1 MSKYRVLVVDDESD
15 MRQLV
20 GMYLDNFG
28 YEWGE
33 AENGKEALK
42 KLETDHYDFVV
53 LDIMMPEMDGLS
65 VCKEIRKTSDVPIIF
80 LTAKGEEWNRVNGLR
95 MGADDYIVKPFS
107 PREVV
112 LRVKAVLRRAV
123 PTTFFTQD
131 TTTKDVTVFPHLTI
145 DNDAHRVTADGNEVN
160 LTPKEYELLLFL
172 AKAPDKVF
180 DREQLLKEVWQYEFF
195 GDLRTVDTHVKRL
208 REKLSKKSPDAAK
221 MIVTVWGV
229 GYKFEVVN
237 D

>member
-1 MSKYRVLVVDDESD
+1 MSKYNVLVVDDESD

-33 AENGKEALK
+33 AENGKEALR

-107 PREVV
+107 PGELIARME
-112 LRVKAVLRRAV
+112 AVLRRY
-123 PTTFFTQD
+123 
-131 TTTKDVTVFPHLTI
+131 TKQEQQEEIQFGPILINEKSRRVEMNGETIPLTV
-145 DNDAHRVTADGNEVN
+145 
-160 LTPKEYELLLFL
+160 KEFDLLYFL
-172 AKAPDKVF
+172 CQHNGQVF
-180 DREQLLKEVWQYEFF
+180 SREQLLEKVWGYDYA
-195 GDLRTVDTHVKRL
+195 GSTRTVDTHVKTMRL
-208 REKLSKKSPDAAK
+208 KLGESGNY
-221 MIVTVWGV
+221 IQTVWGV
-229 GYKFEVVN
+229 GYKFEV
-237 D
+237 

>member
-1 MSKYRVLVVDDESD
+1 MSKYKVLVVDDESD

-33 AENGKEALK
+33 AENGKEALR

-107 PREVV
+107 PGELIARME
-112 LRVKAVLRRAV
+112 AVLRRY
-123 PTTFFTQD
+123 
-131 TTTKDVTVFPHLTI
+131 TKQEQQEEIQFGPILINEKSRRIETDGQVVSLTV
-145 DNDAHRVTADGNEVN
+145 
-160 LTPKEYELLLFL
+160 KEFDLLYFL
-172 AKAPDKVF
+172 CQHNGQVF
-180 DREQLLKEVWQYEFF
+180 SREQLLEKVWGYDYA
-195 GDLRTVDTHVKRL
+195 GSTRTVDTHVKTMRL
-208 REKLSKKSPDAAK
+208 KLGESGNY
-221 MIVTVWGV
+221 IQTVWGV
-229 GYKFEVVN
+229 GYKFEV
-237 D
+237 

>member
-1 MSKYRVLVVDDESD
+1 MLVVDDESD

-107 PREVV
+107 PGELVARME
-112 LRVKAVLRRAV
+112 AVLRRY
-123 PTTFFTQD
+123 
-131 TTTKDVTVFPHLTI
+131 TKQEQQEEIQFGPILI
-145 DNDAHRVTADGNEVN
+145 NEKSRRIEADGELIS
-160 LTPKEYELLLFL
+160 LTVKEFDLLYFL
-172 AKAPDKVF
+172 CQHTGQVF
-180 DREQLLKEVWQYEFF
+180 SREQLLEKVWGYDYA
-195 GDLRTVDTHVKRL
+195 GSTRTVDTHVKTMRL
-208 REKLSKKSPDAAK
+208 KLGESGNY
-221 MIVTVWGV
+221 IQTVWGV
-229 GYKFEVVN
+229 GYKFEV
-237 D
+237 

>member
-1 MSKYRVLVVDDESD
+1 MSKYKVLVVDDESD

-33 AENGKEALK
+33 AENGKEALR

-107 PREVV
+107 PGELIARME
-112 LRVKAVLRRAV
+112 AVLRRY
-123 PTTFFTQD
+123 
-131 TTTKDVTVFPHLTI
+131 TKQEQQEEIQFGPILINEKSRRIETNGETIPLTV
-145 DNDAHRVTADGNEVN
+145 
-160 LTPKEYELLLFL
+160 KEFDLLYFL
-172 AKAPDKVF
+172 CQHNGQVF
-180 DREQLLKEVWQYEFF
+180 SREQLLEKVWGYDYA
-195 GDLRTVDTHVKRL
+195 GSTRTVDTHVKTMRL
-208 REKLSKKSPDAAK
+208 KLGESGNY
-221 MIVTVWGV
+221 IQTVWGV
-229 GYKFEVVN
+229 GYKFEV
-237 D
+237 

>member
-1 MSKYRVLVVDDESD
+1 MSKYKVLVVDDESD

-33 AENGKEALK
+33 AENGKEALR
-42 KLETDHYDFVV
+42 KLENDHYDFVV

-107 PREVV
+107 PGELIARME
-112 LRVKAVLRRAV
+112 AVLRRYTKQEQQEAIQFGPILINEKSRRIETDGQAV
-123 PTTFFTQD
+123 SL
-131 TTTKDVTVFPHLTI
+131 TV
-145 DNDAHRVTADGNEVN
+145 
-160 LTPKEYELLLFL
+160 KEFDLLYFL
-172 AKAPDKVF
+172 CQHNGQVF
-180 DREQLLKEVWQYEFF
+180 SREQLLEKVWGYDYA
-195 GDLRTVDTHVKRL
+195 GSTRTVDTHVKTMRL
-208 REKLSKKSPDAAK
+208 KLGESGNY
-221 MIVTVWGV
+221 IQTVWGV
-229 GYKFEVVN
+229 GYKFEV
-237 D
+237 

>member
-1 MSKYRVLVVDDESD
+1 MNKYRVRVVDDESD

-107 PREVV
+107 PGELVARME
-112 LRVKAVLRRAV
+112 AVLRRY
-123 PTTFFTQD
+123 
-131 TTTKDVTVFPHLTI
+131 TKQEQQEEIQFGPILINEKSRRIEAGGEPISLTV
-145 DNDAHRVTADGNEVN
+145 
-160 LTPKEYELLLFL
+160 KEFDLLYFL
-172 AKAPDKVF
+172 CQHTGQVF
-180 DREQLLKEVWQYEFF
+180 SREQLLEKVWGYDYA
-195 GDLRTVDTHVKRL
+195 GSTRTVDTHVKTMRL
-208 REKLSKKSPDAAK
+208 KLGESGNY
-221 MIVTVWGV
+221 IQTVWGV
-229 GYKFEVVN
+229 GYKFEV
-237 D
+237 

>member
-42 KLETDHYDFVV
+42 KLETNHYDFVV

-80 LTAKGEEWNRVNGLR
+80 LTAKGEE
-95 MGADDYIVKPFS
+95 
-107 PREVV
+107 
-112 LRVKAVLRRAV
+112 
-123 PTTFFTQD
+123 
-131 TTTKDVTVFPHLTI
+131 
-145 DNDAHRVTADGNEVN
+145 
-160 LTPKEYELLLFL
+160 
-172 AKAPDKVF
+172 
-180 DREQLLKEVWQYEFF
+180 
-195 GDLRTVDTHVKRL
+195 
-208 REKLSKKSPDAAK
+208 
-221 MIVTVWGV
+221 
-229 GYKFEVVN
+229 
-237 D
+237 

>member
-1 MSKYRVLVVDDESD
+1 MNKYRVLVVDDESD

-107 PREVV
+107 PGELVARME
-112 LRVKAVLRRAV
+112 AVLRRY
-123 PTTFFTQD
+123 
-131 TTTKDVTVFPHLTI
+131 TKQEQQEEIQFGPILINEKSRRIEANGESISLTV
-145 DNDAHRVTADGNEVN
+145 
-160 LTPKEYELLLFL
+160 KEFDLLYFL
-172 AKAPDKVF
+172 CQHTGQVF
-180 DREQLLKEVWQYEFF
+180 SREQLLEKVWGYDYA
-195 GDLRTVDTHVKRL
+195 GSTRTVDTHVKTMRL
-208 REKLSKKSPDAAK
+208 KLGESGNY
-221 MIVTVWGV
+221 IQTVWGV
-229 GYKFEVVN
+229 GYKFEV
-237 D
+237 

>member
-33 AENGKEALK
+33 AENGKEALT
-42 KLETDHYDFVV
+42 KLESDHYDFVV

-107 PREVV
+107 PGELIARME
-112 LRVKAVLRRAV
+112 AVLRRY
-123 PTTFFTQD
+123 
-131 TTTKDVTVFPHLTI
+131 TKQEQQEEIQFGPILINEKSRRIEANGEPISLTV
-145 DNDAHRVTADGNEVN
+145 
-160 LTPKEYELLLFL
+160 KEFDLLYFL
-172 AKAPDKVF
+172 CQHTGQVF
-180 DREQLLKEVWQYEFF
+180 SREQLLEKVWGYDYA
-195 GDLRTVDTHVKRL
+195 GSTRTVDTHVKTMRL
-208 REKLSKKSPDAAK
+208 KLGESGNY
-221 MIVTVWGV
+221 IQTVWGV
-229 GYKFEVVN
+229 GYKFEV
-237 D
+237 

>member
-28 YEWGE
+28 YEWEE

-42 KLETDHYDFVV
+42 KLETNHYDFVV

-107 PREVV
+107 PGELIARME
-112 LRVKAVLRRAV
+112 AVLRRY
-123 PTTFFTQD
+123 
-131 TTTKDVTVFPHLTI
+131 TKQEQQEEFQFGPIRINEKSRKIEVDGEPISLTV
-145 DNDAHRVTADGNEVN
+145 
-160 LTPKEYELLLFL
+160 KEFDLLYFL
-172 AKAPDKVF
+172 CQHTGQVF
-180 DREQLLKEVWQYEFF
+180 SREQLLEKVWGYDYA
-195 GDLRTVDTHVKRL
+195 GSTRTVDTHVKTMRL
-208 REKLSKKSPDAAK
+208 KLGESGNY
-221 MIVTVWGV
+221 IQTVWGV
-229 GYKFEVVN
+229 GYKFEV
-237 D
+237 

>member
-1 MSKYRVLVVDDESD
+1 MLVVDDESD

-107 PREVV
+107 PGELVARME
-112 LRVKAVLRRAV
+112 AVLRRY
-123 PTTFFTQD
+123 
-131 TTTKDVTVFPHLTI
+131 TKQEQQQEIQFGPILI
-145 DNDAHRVTADGNEVN
+145 NEKSRRIEADGELIS
-160 LTPKEYELLLFL
+160 LTVKEFDLLYFL
-172 AKAPDKVF
+172 CQHTGQVF
-180 DREQLLKEVWQYEFF
+180 SREQLLEKVWGYDYA
-195 GDLRTVDTHVKRL
+195 GSTRTVDTHVKTMRL
-208 REKLSKKSPDAAK
+208 KLGESGNY
-221 MIVTVWGV
+221 IQTVWGV
-229 GYKFEVVN
+229 GYKFEV
-237 D
+237 

>member
-33 AENGKEALK
+33 AENGKEALRN
-42 KLETDHYDFVV
+42 LETDHYDFVV

-107 PREVV
+107 PGELIARME
-112 LRVKAVLRRAV
+112 AVLRRY
-123 PTTFFTQD
+123 
-131 TTTKDVTVFPHLTI
+131 TKQEQQEEVQFGPILINEKSRRIETNGESISLTV
-145 DNDAHRVTADGNEVN
+145 
-160 LTPKEYELLLFL
+160 KEFDLLYFL
-172 AKAPDKVF
+172 CQHNGQVF
-180 DREQLLKEVWQYEFF
+180 SREQLLEKVWGYDYA
-195 GDLRTVDTHVKRL
+195 GSTRTVDTHVKTMRL
-208 REKLSKKSPDAAK
+208 KLGESGNY
-221 MIVTVWGV
+221 IQTVWGV
-229 GYKFEVVN
+229 GYKFEV
-237 D
+237 

>member
-107 PREVV
+107 PGELIARME
-112 LRVKAVLRRAV
+112 AVLRRY
-123 PTTFFTQD
+123 
-131 TTTKDVTVFPHLTI
+131 TKQEQQEEIQFGPI
-145 DNDAHRVTADGNEVN
+145 FINEKSRKIEADGEPIS
-160 LTPKEYELLLFL
+160 LTVKEFDLLYFL
-172 AKAPDKVF
+172 CQHTGQVF
-180 DREQLLKEVWQYEFF
+180 SREQLLEKVWGYDYA
-195 GDLRTVDTHVKRL
+195 GSTRTVDTHVKTMRL
-208 REKLSKKSPDAAK
+208 KLGESGNY
-221 MIVTVWGV
+221 IQTVWGV
-229 GYKFEVVN
+229 GYKFEV
-237 D
+237 

>member
-33 AENGKEALK
+33 AENGKEALRN
-42 KLETDHYDFVV
+42 LETDHYDFVV

-107 PREVV
+107 PGELIARME
-112 LRVKAVLRRAV
+112 AVLRRY
-123 PTTFFTQD
+123 
-131 TTTKDVTVFPHLTI
+131 TKQEQQEEIQFGPILINEKSRRIETNGESISLTV
-145 DNDAHRVTADGNEVN
+145 
-160 LTPKEYELLLFL
+160 KEFDLLYFL
-172 AKAPDKVF
+172 CQHNGQVF
-180 DREQLLKEVWQYEFF
+180 SREQLLEKVWGYDYA
-195 GDLRTVDTHVKRL
+195 GSTRTVDTHVKTMRL
-208 REKLSKKSPDAAK
+208 KLGESGNY
-221 MIVTVWGV
+221 IQTVWGV
-229 GYKFEVVN
+229 GYKFEV
-237 D
+237 

>member
-33 AENGKEALK
+33 AENGKEALT
-42 KLETDHYDFVV
+42 KLESDHYDFVV

-107 PREVV
+107 PGELIARME
-112 LRVKAVLRRAV
+112 AVLRRY
-123 PTTFFTQD
+123 
-131 TTTKDVTVFPHLTI
+131 TKQEQQEEVQFGPILINEKSRRIEANGEPISLTV
-145 DNDAHRVTADGNEVN
+145 
-160 LTPKEYELLLFL
+160 KEFDLLYFL
-172 AKAPDKVF
+172 CQHTGQVF
-180 DREQLLKEVWQYEFF
+180 SREQLLEKVWGYDYA
-195 GDLRTVDTHVKRL
+195 GSTRTVDTHVKTMRL
-208 REKLSKKSPDAAK
+208 KLGESGNY
-221 MIVTVWGV
+221 IQTVWGV
-229 GYKFEVVN
+229 GYKFEV
-237 D
+237 

>member
-33 AENGKEALK
+33 AEIGKEALK

-107 PREVV
+107 PGELIARME
-112 LRVKAVLRRAV
+112 AVLRRY
-123 PTTFFTQD
+123 
-131 TTTKDVTVFPHLTI
+131 TKQEQQEEVQFGPILI
-145 DNDAHRVTADGNEVN
+145 NEKSRKIEADGEPIS
-160 LTPKEYELLLFL
+160 LTVKEFDLLYFL
-172 AKAPDKVF
+172 CQHTGQVF
-180 DREQLLKEVWQYEFF
+180 SREQLLEKVWGYDYA
-195 GDLRTVDTHVKRL
+195 GSTRTVDTHVKTMRL
-208 REKLSKKSPDAAK
+208 KLGESGNY
-221 MIVTVWGV
+221 IQTVWGV
-229 GYKFEVVN
+229 GYKFEV
-237 D
+237 

>member
-1 MSKYRVLVVDDESD
+1 MLVVDDESD

-107 PREVV
+107 PGELVARME
-112 LRVKAVLRRAV
+112 AVLRRY
-123 PTTFFTQD
+123 
-131 TTTKDVTVFPHLTI
+131 TKQEQQEEIQFGPILINEKSRRIEAGGEPISLTV
-145 DNDAHRVTADGNEVN
+145 
-160 LTPKEYELLLFL
+160 KEFDLLYFL
-172 AKAPDKVF
+172 CQHTGQVF
-180 DREQLLKEVWQYEFF
+180 SREQLLEKVWGYDYA
-195 GDLRTVDTHVKRL
+195 GSTRTVDTHVKTMRL
-208 REKLSKKSPDAAK
+208 KLGESGNY
-221 MIVTVWGV
+221 IQTVWGV
-229 GYKFEVVN
+229 GYKFEV
-237 D
+237 

>member
-1 MSKYRVLVVDDESD
+1 MSKYKVLVVDDESD

-33 AENGKEALK
+33 AENGKEALR
-42 KLETDHYDFVV
+42 KLEADHYDFVV

-107 PREVV
+107 PGELIARME
-112 LRVKAVLRRAV
+112 AVLRRYTKQEQQEEIQFGPILINEKSRRIETDGQAV
-123 PTTFFTQD
+123 SL
-131 TTTKDVTVFPHLTI
+131 TV
-145 DNDAHRVTADGNEVN
+145 
-160 LTPKEYELLLFL
+160 KEFDLLYFL
-172 AKAPDKVF
+172 CQHNGQVF
-180 DREQLLKEVWQYEFF
+180 SREQLLEKVWGYDYA
-195 GDLRTVDTHVKRL
+195 GSTRTVDTHVKTMRL
-208 REKLSKKSPDAAK
+208 KLGESGNY
-221 MIVTVWGV
+221 IQTVWGV
-229 GYKFEVVN
+229 GYKFEV
-237 D
+237 

>member
-1 MSKYRVLVVDDESD
+1 MNKYRVLVVDDESD

-107 PREVV
+107 PGELVARME
-112 LRVKAVLRRAV
+112 AVLRRY
-123 PTTFFTQD
+123 
-131 TTTKDVTVFPHLTI
+131 TKQEQQEEIQFGPILI
-145 DNDAHRVTADGNEVN
+145 NEKSRRIEADGESIS
-160 LTPKEYELLLFL
+160 LTVKEFDLLYFL
-172 AKAPDKVF
+172 CQHTGQVF
-180 DREQLLKEVWQYEFF
+180 SREQLLEKVWGYDYA
-195 GDLRTVDTHVKRL
+195 GSTRTVDTHVKTMRL
-208 REKLSKKSPDAAK
+208 KLGESGNY
-221 MIVTVWGV
+221 IQTVWGV
-229 GYKFEVVN
+229 GYKFEV
-237 D
+237 

>member
-1 MSKYRVLVVDDESD
+1 MSKYNVLVVDDESD

-33 AENGKEALK
+33 AENGKEALR
-42 KLETDHYDFVV
+42 KLETEHYDFVV

-107 PREVV
+107 PGELIARME
-112 LRVKAVLRRAV
+112 AVLRRY
-123 PTTFFTQD
+123 
-131 TTTKDVTVFPHLTI
+131 TKQEQQEEIQFGPILINEKSRRVETNGETIPLTV
-145 DNDAHRVTADGNEVN
+145 
-160 LTPKEYELLLFL
+160 KEFDLLYFL
-172 AKAPDKVF
+172 CQHNGQVF
-180 DREQLLKEVWQYEFF
+180 SREQLLEKVWGYDYA
-195 GDLRTVDTHVKRL
+195 GSTRTVDTHVKTMRL
-208 REKLSKKSPDAAK
+208 KLGESGNY
-221 MIVTVWGV
+221 IQTVWGV
-229 GYKFEVVN
+229 GYKFEV
-237 D
+237 

>member
-1 MSKYRVLVVDDESD
+1 MSKYNVLVVDDESD
-15 MRQLV
+15 MRKLV

-33 AENGKEALK
+33 AENGKEALR

-107 PREVV
+107 PGELIARME
-112 LRVKAVLRRAV
+112 AVLRRY
-123 PTTFFTQD
+123 
-131 TTTKDVTVFPHLTI
+131 TKQEQQEEIQFGPILINEKSRRVETNGETIPLTV
-145 DNDAHRVTADGNEVN
+145 
-160 LTPKEYELLLFL
+160 KEFDLLYFL
-172 AKAPDKVF
+172 CQHNGQVF
-180 DREQLLKEVWQYEFF
+180 SREQLLEKVWGYDYA
-195 GDLRTVDTHVKRL
+195 GSTRTVDTHVKTMRL
-208 REKLSKKSPDAAK
+208 KLGESGNY
-221 MIVTVWGV
+221 IQTVWGV
-229 GYKFEVVN
+229 GYKFEV
-237 D
+237 

>member
-1 MSKYRVLVVDDESD
+1 MNKYRVLVVDDESD

-107 PREVV
+107 PGELVARME
-112 LRVKAVLRRAV
+112 AVLRRY
-123 PTTFFTQD
+123 
-131 TTTKDVTVFPHLTI
+131 TKQEQQEEIQFGPILINEKSRRIEAGGEPISLTV
-145 DNDAHRVTADGNEVN
+145 
-160 LTPKEYELLLFL
+160 KEFDLLYFL
-172 AKAPDKVF
+172 CQHTGQVF
-180 DREQLLKEVWQYEFF
+180 SREQLLEKVWGYDYA
-195 GDLRTVDTHVKRL
+195 GSTRTVDTHVKTMRL
-208 REKLSKKSPDAAK
+208 KLGESGNY
-221 MIVTVWGV
+221 IQTVWGV
-229 GYKFEVVN
+229 GYKFEV
-237 D
+237 

>member
-107 PREVV
+107 PGE
-112 LRVKAVLRRAV
+112 LIAGMEAVLRRY
-123 PTTFFTQD
+123 
-131 TTTKDVTVFPHLTI
+131 TKQEQQEEIQFGPILI
-145 DNDAHRVTADGNEVN
+145 NEKSRKIEADGEPIS
-160 LTPKEYELLLFL
+160 LTVKEFDLLYFL
-172 AKAPDKVF
+172 CQHTGQVF
-180 DREQLLKEVWQYEFF
+180 SREQLLEKVWGYDYA
-195 GDLRTVDTHVKRL
+195 GSTRTVDTHVKTMRL
-208 REKLSKKSPDAAK
+208 KLGEGGNY
-221 MIVTVWGV
+221 IQTVWGV
-229 GYKFEVVN
+229 GYKFEV
-237 D
+237 

>member
-33 AENGKEALK
+33 AENGKEALRN
-42 KLETDHYDFVV
+42 LETDHYDFVV

-107 PREVV
+107 PGELIARME
-112 LRVKAVLRRAV
+112 AVLRRY
-123 PTTFFTQD
+123 
-131 TTTKDVTVFPHLTI
+131 TKQEQQEEIQFGPILINEKSRRIETNGELISLTV
-145 DNDAHRVTADGNEVN
+145 
-160 LTPKEYELLLFL
+160 KEFDLLYFL
-172 AKAPDKVF
+172 CQHNGQVF
-180 DREQLLKEVWQYEFF
+180 SREQLLEKVWGYDYA
-195 GDLRTVDTHVKRL
+195 GSTRTVDTHVKTMRL
-208 REKLSKKSPDAAK
+208 KLGESGNY
-221 MIVTVWGV
+221 IQTVWGV
-229 GYKFEVVN
+229 GYKFEV
-237 D
+237 

>member
-1 MSKYRVLVVDDESD
+1 MNKYRVLVVDDESD

-107 PREVV
+107 PGELVARME
-112 LRVKAVLRRAV
+112 AVLRRY
-123 PTTFFTQD
+123 
-131 TTTKDVTVFPHLTI
+131 TKQEQQEEIQFGPILINEKSRRIEAGGEQISLTV
-145 DNDAHRVTADGNEVN
+145 
-160 LTPKEYELLLFL
+160 KEFDLLYFL
-172 AKAPDKVF
+172 CQHTGQVF
-180 DREQLLKEVWQYEFF
+180 SREQLLEKVWGYDYA
-195 GDLRTVDTHVKRL
+195 GSTRTVDTHVKTMRL
-208 REKLSKKSPDAAK
+208 KLGESGNY
-221 MIVTVWGV
+221 IQTVWGV
-229 GYKFEVVN
+229 GYKFEV
-237 D
+237 

>member
-1 MSKYRVLVVDDESD
+1 MNKYRVLVVDDESD

-107 PREVV
+107 PGELVARME
-112 LRVKAVLRRAV
+112 AVLRRY
-123 PTTFFTQD
+123 
-131 TTTKDVTVFPHLTI
+131 TKQEQQEEIQFGPILI
-145 DNDAHRVTADGNEVN
+145 NEKSRRIEADGESIS
-160 LTPKEYELLLFL
+160 LTVKEFDLLYFL
-172 AKAPDKVF
+172 CQHIGQVF
-180 DREQLLKEVWQYEFF
+180 SREQLLEKVWGYDYA
-195 GDLRTVDTHVKRL
+195 GSTRTVDTHVKTMRL
-208 REKLSKKSPDAAK
+208 KLGESGNY
-221 MIVTVWGV
+221 IQTVWGV
-229 GYKFEVVN
+229 GYKFEV
-237 D
+237 

>member
-1 MSKYRVLVVDDESD
+1 MNKYRVLVVDDESD

-33 AENGKEALK
+33 AENGKETLK

-107 PREVV
+107 PGELVARME
-112 LRVKAVLRRAV
+112 AVLRRY
-123 PTTFFTQD
+123 
-131 TTTKDVTVFPHLTI
+131 TKQEQQEEIQFGPILI
-145 DNDAHRVTADGNEVN
+145 NEKSRRIEADGELIS
-160 LTPKEYELLLFL
+160 LTVKEFDLLYFL
-172 AKAPDKVF
+172 CQHTGQVF
-180 DREQLLKEVWQYEFF
+180 SREQLLEKVWGYDYA
-195 GDLRTVDTHVKRL
+195 GSTRTVDTHVKTMRL
-208 REKLSKKSPDAAK
+208 KLGESGNY
-221 MIVTVWGV
+221 IQTVWGV
-229 GYKFEVVN
+229 GYKFEV
-237 D
+237 

>member
-28 YEWGE
+28 YEWEE

-42 KLETDHYDFVV
+42 KLETNHYDFVV

-107 PREVV
+107 PGELIARME
-112 LRVKAVLRRAV
+112 AVLRRY
-123 PTTFFTQD
+123 
-131 TTTKDVTVFPHLTI
+131 TKQEQQEEIQFGPILINEKSRKIEVDGETISLTV
-145 DNDAHRVTADGNEVN
+145 
-160 LTPKEYELLLFL
+160 KEFDLLYFL
-172 AKAPDKVF
+172 CQHTGQVF
-180 DREQLLKEVWQYEFF
+180 SREQLLEKVWGYDYA
-195 GDLRTVDTHVKRL
+195 GSTRTVDTHVKTMRL
-208 REKLSKKSPDAAK
+208 KLGESGNY
-221 MIVTVWGV
+221 IQTVWGV
-229 GYKFEVVN
+229 GYKFEV
-237 D
+237 

>member
-1 MSKYRVLVVDDESD
+1 MNKYRVLVVDDESD

-42 KLETDHYDFVV
+42 KLETNHYDFVV

-107 PREVV
+107 PGELIARME
-112 LRVKAVLRRAV
+112 AVLRRY
-123 PTTFFTQD
+123 
-131 TTTKDVTVFPHLTI
+131 TKQEQQEEIQFGPILINEKSRKIEVDGEPISLTV
-145 DNDAHRVTADGNEVN
+145 
-160 LTPKEYELLLFL
+160 KEFDLLYFL
-172 AKAPDKVF
+172 CQHTGQVF
-180 DREQLLKEVWQYEFF
+180 SREQLLEKVWGYDYA
-195 GDLRTVDTHVKRL
+195 GSTRTVDTHVKTMRL
-208 REKLSKKSPDAAK
+208 KLGESGNY
-221 MIVTVWGV
+221 IQTVWGV
-229 GYKFEVVN
+229 GYKFEV
-237 D
+237 